1 MRKIEIDRLI
11 ENVKSNEIF
20 GFNVDD
26 DNRLLLSVSLDGILE
41 PLIVYPIDSNESM
54 FQIVSGNRRFRVAK
68 QLELEH
74 IPVQVIQPI
83 VIDELV
89 CFSHNEYREKKLSHI
104 LLAYKKYNEIHNL
117 GQGRKGPEIEIA
129 IKLRSEIFNGVSK
142 STIDRLV
149 NCDSA
154 MQELADG
161 DEQKY
166 NELLKGLDA
175 NGKAS
180 GYKKFLYAKVKEVR
194 NKKRIGEIGVLTH
207 NEITVYKKSSEVM
220 EELTDESVQTIVCSP
235 PYFRMRDYEN
245 GDGQLGQEETLDEFV
260 LRLAKHFDDAYR
272 VLKPK
277 GSLFVNLAD
286 KKEDGEIVPLVFA
299 FTQAMIGRNWK
310 WVDNI
315 TWVKRN
321 TQYTNGK
328 SSMCVHEN
336 ILHFVKTIQ
345 YDYSLD
351 WMETSEKVDD
361 GILVAS
367 GTKNVKFKSAWDFR
381 HPFVTTNTP
390 NNHWL
395 REACQEEGIEM
406 THSATFPREIPLMSI
421 LSTAKEGDLIVDC
434 FNGSGTTAQVAE
446 ELGMRYVG
454 YELNNSYM
462 AITKCRLVN
471 YQRFMNVELLKSA

>member
-1 MRKIEIDRLI
+1 MRKIELNRLI
-11 ENVKSNEIF
+11 ENQKSIEIF
-20 GFNVDD
+20 GVDDDD

-41 PLIVYPIDSNESM
+41 PLIVYPIDSQESV
-54 FQIVSGNRRFRVAK
+54 FQIVSGNRRFRVAQK
-68 QLELEH
+68 LEFENV
-74 IPVQVIQPI
+74 PVQVIKPI
-83 VIDELV
+83 VIDELI
-89 CFSHNEYREKKLSHI
+89 CISHNEYRERKLSHI
-104 LLAYKKYNEIHNL
+104 LLAYNKYNEIHNL
-117 GQGRKGPEIEIA
+117 GQGKRGSERKIA
-129 IKLRSEIFNGVSK
+129 IKLRSEIFNNVHK
-142 STIDRLV
+142 STMDRLV
-149 NCDSA
+149 NCHTA
-154 MQELADG
+154 MTELANG
-161 DEQKY
+161 DEQVYK
-166 NELLKGLDA
+166 ELLKGLDL
-175 NGKAS
+175 NGSAS
-180 GYKKFLYAKVKEVR
+180 GYRNYLYSKVKEER
-194 NKKRIGEIGVLTH
+194 NRKRIGEIDVLRH
-207 NEITVYKKSSEVM
+207 NEITIYKKSSEFM
-220 EELTDESVQTIVCSP
+220 EELDDESVQTIVCSP

-245 GDGQLGQEETLDEFV
+245 GDGQLGQEETLEEFV
-260 LRLAKHFDDAYR
+260 LRLAKHFDDAFR
-272 VLKPK
+272 VLKPR

-286 KKEDGEIVPLVFA
+286 KKEDGEIVPLVLSFA
-299 FTQAMIGRNWK
+299 QAMIGQNWK
-310 WVDNI
+310 WVDNV

-321 TQYTNGK
+321 AQYTHGK
-328 SSMCVHEN
+328 SSTCVHEN

-351 WMETSEKVDD
+351 WMKTSEKVDD

-406 THSATFPREIPLMSI
+406 THSATYPREIPLMSL
-421 LSTAKEGDLIVDC
+421 LSTAKEGDLIVDM

>member
-1 MRKIEIDRLI
+1 
-11 ENVKSNEIF
+11 
-20 GFNVDD
+20 
-26 DNRLLLSVSLDGILE
+26 
-41 PLIVYPIDSNESM
+41 
-54 FQIVSGNRRFRVAK
+54 
-68 QLELEH
+68 
-74 IPVQVIQPI
+74 
-83 VIDELV
+83 
-89 CFSHNEYREKKLSHI
+89 
-104 LLAYKKYNEIHNL
+104 
-117 GQGRKGPEIEIA
+117 
-129 IKLRSEIFNGVSK
+129 
-142 STIDRLV
+142 
-149 NCDSA
+149 
-154 MQELADG
+154 
-161 DEQKY
+161 
-166 NELLKGLDA
+166 
-175 NGKAS
+175 
-180 GYKKFLYAKVKEVR
+180 
-194 NKKRIGEIGVLTH
+194 LTH
-207 NEITVYKKSSEVM
+207 NEITVYKKSSEFM
-220 EELTDESVQTIVCSP
+220 GELDDESVQTIVCSP
-235 PYFRMRDYEN
+235 PYFRMKEYPI
-245 GDGQLGQEETLDEFV
+245 GDDQLGQEETLDEFV
-260 LRLAKHFDDAYR
+260 KRLAKHFDDAYR

-286 KKEDGEIVPLVFA
+286 KKENGEIVPLVFA
-299 FTQAMIGRNWK
+299 FTNAMIGRDWK

-351 WMETSEKVDD
+351 WMETSERVDD

-395 REACQEEGIEM
+395 RESCQEDGIEM
-406 THSATFPREIPLMSI
+406 THSATFPREIPLMSL
-421 LSTAKEGDLIVDC
+421 LSTAKEGDLVVDM

-454 YELNNSYM
+454 YELSNSYM
-462 AITKCRLVN
+462 AITKCRLEN